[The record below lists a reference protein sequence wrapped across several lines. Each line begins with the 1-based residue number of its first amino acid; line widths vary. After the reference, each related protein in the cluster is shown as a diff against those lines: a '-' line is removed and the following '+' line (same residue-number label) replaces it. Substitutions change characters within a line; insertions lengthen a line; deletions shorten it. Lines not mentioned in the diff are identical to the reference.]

1 MAGDKQRRLGVITMS
16 ERNAGIRRCTSG
28 CGDAGDNLKFHASF
42 KQHFQFFAAAAKHK
56 RIAAFDAHH
65 AITLTG
71 KIDQELIG
79 FLLRHTVMACTFPDT
94 D

>member
-42 KQHFQFFAAAAKHK
+42 KQHF
-56 RIAAFDAHH
+56 
-65 AITLTG
+65 
-71 KIDQELIG
+71 
-79 FLLRHTVMACTFPDT
+79 
-94 D
+94 